1 MLPWLP
7 LSETFRTR
15 QLTKR
20 AIRAA
25 YWLWTRR
32 LESAA
37 IDIPRSDYKRTWQH
51 LSTSEADAKM
61 FVASTTDEE
70 TFQRSAQYTRELLE
84 RFVGLRRDDVVLEIG
99 CGVGRIA
106 PEVAPRVGEWIGTDI
121 SANMLG
127 HAARRLAH
135 LPNVRLVELSDVGLS
150 EIPSESVDV
159 VYCTVV
165 FMHLYEWDRYKY
177 VAEAYRVLR
186 PGGRLYCDNIDI
198 TSTLGW
204 TMFSDAASY
213 PPKDR
218 PAYLP
223 MLSSADEL
231 RVYGTKAAFTTL
243 SVEQFDDAWV
253 ALIASKG

>member
-1 MLPWLP
+1 M
-7 LSETFRTR
+7 SQTFRVR

-32 LESAA
+32 LEARA
-37 IDIPRSDYKRTWQH
+37 IEIPRSDYKQTWQH
-51 LSTSEADAKM
+51 LSTSENDAKM
-61 FVASTTDEE
+61 FVASTTDEA
-70 TFQRSAQYTRELLE
+70 TFARSARYTRELLE
-84 RFVGLRRDDVVLEIG
+84 RFVGLHPSDVVLEIG

-106 PEVAPRVGEWIGTDI
+106 PEVAPRVKEWIGTDI

-127 HAARRLAH
+127 HAARRLAP
-135 LPNVRLVELSDVGLS
+135 LSNVRLIELADVGLT

-177 VAEAYRVLR
+177 VAEAFRVLKR
-186 PGGRLYCDNIDI
+186 GGRLYCDNIDI

-204 TMFSDAASY
+204 TMFADSASY
-213 PPKDR
+213 PPRER

-223 MLSSADEL
+223 MCSSADEL
-231 RVYGTKAAFTTL
+231 RVYGTKAGFGHVT
-243 SVEQFDDAWV
+243 VQQYDDSWV
-253 ALIASKG
+253 ALIAKKP